1 MNRFLKSFLVVVGLL
16 FSVSAVAHPGH
27 GTFSGHELWHY
38 VTSPMHI
45 GIALGAIAIMIAGYK
60 VFKARRSSAARK

>member
-27 GTFSGHELWHY
+27 GSFSGYEVWHY

-45 GIALGAIAIMIAGYK
+45 GISLLVIVIAFTIYRVIK
-60 VFKARRSSAARK
+60 NPDQSTSRK

>member
-16 FSVSAVAHPGH
+16 FSVTAVAHPGH
-27 GTFSGHELWHY
+27 GTFSGHEIWHY

-45 GIALGAIAIMIAGYK
+45 GIALTVIVIAIAIYK
-60 VFKARRSSAARK
+60 VFKAPGKSTSRK